1 MINMYS
7 FLLAIHIYYYT
18 EKLLLIEN
26 EEHKLLVKNVYNRN
40 SKCESCVQNK
50 LKSLF
55 LKLFT

>member
-1 MINMYS
+1 MYG

-26 EEHKLLVKNVYNRN
+26 EDYKLLVKNVYIRN
-40 SKCESCVQNK
+40 SKCESCVKNK